1 MSPADVAA
9 LASSPFTEDE
19 PKPPLVAAPAQPLA
33 AVIAVHTQLSREMH
47 DFRRLCASLTLATI
61 GAMAVT
67 CLWAVNHAGVLTR
80 PARYVAMF
88 LPIVIGVFGL
98 YVTRMLHDYFRDIA
112 RVIRNL
118 DEALGL
124 HTPGAYLPGRSL
136 YPEHW
141 KTFGTSRWDEP
152 TFRVSAV
159 SLSFAILVIGT
170 ILGAVF
176 L

>member
-1 MSPADVAA
+1 MSLTDVGA
-9 LASSPFTEDE
+9 LSPVSSSEDE
-19 PKPPLVAAPAQPLA
+19 AKPPTVIAPAQPPA

-67 CLWAVNHAGVLTR
+67 CLWAVEHAGALGR
-80 PARYVAMF
+80 PARYVAVY

-98 YVTRMLHDYFRDIA
+98 YVTRMLYDYFRDIA
-112 RVIRNL
+112 RVICNL

-124 HTPGAYLPGRSL
+124 HTPGIYLTGRSL

-141 KTFGTSRWDEP
+141 KSFGTSRWDEP

-159 SLSFAILVIGT
+159 SLSFTIFVVGSILCS
-170 ILGAVF
+170 VF